1 MRVRLGCFES
11 QERGKHGRR
20 LPPEDARRRPGA
32 YVRAA
37 KKIKGELTSDPG
49 PLAKLLDPLRLS
61 APPKREL
68 SSPIFRGKVEQFRS
82 FSDLRAL
89 GKLALRT
96 LDLTSK
102 ARYPKL

>member
-1 MRVRLGCFES
+1 MA
-11 QERGKHGRR
+11 
-20 LPPEDARRRPGA
+20 PARRRPGA
-32 YVRAA
+32 YVGTA